1 MANTFT
7 TNYSLTKPEPGGAN
21 DTWGTLL
28 NSDLDD
34 LDSQVYNKVDKVD
47 QKGVTHSLTFSGN
60 NITTGTSNGFNSYI
74 AGDRLYIANA
84 SANAANLGEFLIEN
98 VVSDTELDLKKA
110 DGTTDASFTTQTIS
124 SVVYLVSIPRFTR
137 QGLTQ
142 LAGEIKLYGSITASV
157 IQNLGSIAYSGS
169 TRYFWLPCDGTAYLR
184 TLYDD
189 LFDVI
194 GTNFGDG
201 NGSTTFNVPD
211 FRGRAPVGTGTGAG
225 NNTYDA
231 DSGEEPAGA
240 ALTARDLGEW
250 GGQETFAIA
259 SGNLPTHAHSLAS
272 HTHVVPSAT
281 TTGGS
286 HTHLANPVHNT
297 SLSNL
302 NLTFGSSDYTLGG
315 TGRGYSISPAADSDY
330 KVRHNTSSDG
340 VSATVPANTAAAST
354 TNSGNTGTGNSLDNT
369 ALSFQERAIPFLCV
383 NYIIAT

>member
-7 TNYSLTKPEPGGAN
+7 TNYSLTKPEVGGAN
-21 DTWGTLL
+21 DTWGTLV
-28 NSDLDD
+28 NADLDD
-34 LDSQVYNKVDKVD
+34 LDSQTFNKVDKVD

-60 NITTGTSNGFNSYI
+60 NITTGTANGFNSYI
-74 AGDRLYIANA
+74 AGDRIYVANA

-110 DGTTDASFTTQTIS
+110 DGTTDTGFTTETIS

-157 IQNLGSIAYSGS
+157 IQNLGSIAYSGG
-169 TRYFWLPCDGTAYLR
+169 TRYFWLPCDGSAYSR

-194 GTNFGDG
+194 GTNFGNG

-211 FRGRAPVGTGTGAG
+211 FRGRTPVGTGTGAG
-225 NNTYDA
+225 NNTFDA
-231 DSGEEPAGA
+231 DSGEEPAGT

-250 GGQETFAIA
+250 GGQETFALA
-259 SGNLPTHAHSLAS
+259 TANMPTHN
-272 HTHVVPSAT
+272 HTSVGSVTTQPVYTGVLPARTQTGTSADT
-281 TTGGS
+281 GGGTTGRALMVAKDSPATGTYAQAFPEQTLS
-286 HTHLANPVHNT
+286 LTRATDTVISVTNPDI
-297 SLSNL
+297 
-302 NLTFGSSDYTLGG
+302 GSST
-315 TGRGYSISPAADSDY
+315 AM
-330 KVRHNTSSDG
+330 TS
-340 VSATVPANTAAAST
+340 
-354 TNSGNTGTGNSLDNT
+354 
-369 ALSFQERAIPFLCV
+369 QQRAMPFLCV